1 MYPVHFSISN
11 ISCLLITSEK
21 SLFLTFIK
29 VYNIIHEAQINTMD
43 INFDHTYTQCLGI
56 HIYTFTKTSN
66 ECKLISLEI
75 FFFWKGVVWGWCTG
89 HRYVDRGYLHPSSS
103 SELSPLPQFGTWL
116 QANSLW
122 MQYSL
127 FEQRKK
133 SQLTAK
139 TEKKLLLPALMLY
152 FFFSNESKN

>member
-75 FFFWKGVVWGWCTG
+75 FFFGRGWFGGDALDTDMQTG
-89 HRYVDRGYLHPSSS
+89 GTYIPPLRLSCPPFHSLGPGYRPTRCGCSIHFLSNGRNHSS
-103 SELSPLPQFGTWL
+103 LQKQKKNCYYLP
-116 QANSLW
+116 
-122 MQYSL
+122 
-127 FEQRKK
+127 
-133 SQLTAK
+133 
-139 TEKKLLLPALMLY
+139 
-152 FFFSNESKN
+152 

>member
-1 MYPVHFSISN
+1 MYPVHFRISN

-43 INFDHTYTQCLGI
+43 IILTIPLHNALA
-56 HIYTFTKTSN
+56 YTFTKTSN

-139 TEKKLLLPALMLY
+139 TEKKIYYLP
-152 FFFSNESKN
+152 